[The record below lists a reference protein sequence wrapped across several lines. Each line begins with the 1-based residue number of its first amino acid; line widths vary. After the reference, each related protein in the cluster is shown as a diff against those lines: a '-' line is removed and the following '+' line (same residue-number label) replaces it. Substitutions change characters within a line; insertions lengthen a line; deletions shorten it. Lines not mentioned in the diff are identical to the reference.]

1 MSRLNYHH
9 LYYFWQVAKLG
20 NLTQTAQKLHISQS
34 ALSSQ
39 IKQLEQSLDVQ
50 LFIRKGRTLSL
61 TESGYHALN
70 YAEEIFK
77 NGEELEKLL
86 TSGETLP
93 GATIRIGMLST
104 ISRNFIE
111 QFIQP
116 LIKQNDCRYTLQSMS
131 QAGLLNALSEL
142 QIDIALTNI
151 PVRGSNKQRWQS
163 RLLARQAVAIIGQP
177 GLELS
182 GELDDSYRGQRWVLP
197 YGENPLRAAFDAFA
211 AQYELQPEVVAE
223 SDDMAMLRLLTR
235 DTGALA
241 VMPDVV
247 VKDELDQGTLK
258 HYLLLPNVYE
268 NFYSVTVKRRV
279 VHPKLD
285 MLIQPFLDLSD

>member
-9 LYYFWQVAKLG
+9 LYYFWQVAKQG
-20 NLTQTAQKLHISQS
+20 NLTQTAQKLHVSQS

-39 IKQLEQSLDVQ
+39 IKQLEQTLDVQ
-50 LFIRKGRTLSL
+50 LFIRKGRALTL
-61 TESGYHALN
+61 TESGYHALS
-70 YAEEIFK
+70 YAEEIFT

-86 TSGETLP
+86 TSGKALP
-93 GATIRIGMLST
+93 GATIRIGILST

-116 LIKQNDCRYTLQSMS
+116 LINQDDCRYTLQSMS
-131 QAGLLNALSEL
+131 QTGLLTALGEHQL
-142 QIDIALTNI
+142 DMALTNI
-151 PVRGSNKQRWQS
+151 PVRGSNKQNWQS
-163 RLLARQAVAIIGQP
+163 RVLARQAVSIIGPP
-177 GLELS
+177 GLDLS
-182 GELDDSYRGQRWVLP
+182 QDLGPSYRDRRWVLP

-211 AQYELQPEVVAE
+211 AQYQLHPNIIAE

-247 VKDELDQGTLK
+247 VKDELDNGILK
-258 HYLLLPNVYE
+258 SYLVLPSVFE
-268 NFYSVTVKRRV
+268 NFYAVTVKRRV

-285 MLIQPFLDLSD
+285 TLFRPLL

>member
-9 LYYFWQVAKLG
+9 LYYFWQVARQG
-20 NLTQTAQKLHISQS
+20 NLTQTAQKLHVSQS

-39 IKQLEQSLDVQ
+39 IKQLEQSLNVQ
-50 LFIRKGRTLSL
+50 LFIRQGRSLTL
-61 TESGYHALN
+61 TESGYHALS
-70 YAEEIFK
+70 YADEIFK
-77 NGEELEKLL
+77 NGEELETLL
-86 TSGETLP
+86 TSGKALP

-116 LIKQNDCRYTLQSMS
+116 LISQNDCRYTLQSMS
-131 QAGLLNALSEL
+131 QTGLLTALGEL
-142 QIDIALTNI
+142 QLDMALTSI
-151 PVRGSNKQRWQS
+151 PVRGSNKQNWQS
-163 RLLARQAVAIIGQP
+163 RALARQPAAIIGPP
-177 GLELS
+177 GMELAT
-182 GELDDSYRGQRWVLP
+182 ELDESYRNRRWVLP

-211 AQYELQPEVVAE
+211 AQYQLQPEVVAE

-241 VMPDVV
+241 VMPEVV
-247 VKDELDQGTLK
+247 VKDELDQGVLK
-258 HYLLLPNVYE
+258 SYLQLPNVYE
-268 NFYSVTVKRRV
+268 SFYAVTVKRRV

-285 MLIQPFLDLSD
+285 MLIRPLM